1 MKLLQY
7 LDSLLQ
13 PDQSDFAKR
22 CGTSIGNLR
31 KALSTGQR
39 FGVPLCVALER
50 ESNQVVTRKELRP
63 DDW

>member
-31 KALSTGQR
+31 KALDSIEIQACT
-39 FGVPLCVALER
+39 VCNALLTKINIR
-50 ESNQVVTRKELRP
+50 
-63 DDW
+63 